1 MAGVYKRES
10 DKARGKRGKW
20 TAWWINHE
28 GKRTCKAHGTDKA
41 AAQAFANQM
50 EAQSKNESYGLADPR
65 ERTWKEHARKP
76 IGDHIEDYTNHLA
89 SGGDTAKHVK
99 HTKGVLTRLL
109 KTAGITSVGAI
120 DPVKLQAAIGQWVDA
135 EKSARTVNH
144 ALGAVKAFCRWL
156 YEANRIKEVPRG
168 LQSIARRNEDADR
181 KRIRKVL
188 SIEDLNRLLSYT
200 EEHGETVYVYGST
213 RSKHQK
219 TEITGEERSVIYRIA
234 MATGFRANEIRQL
247 TRASFTFGNEPSIA
261 LPASATKN
269 GKAVVQP
276 VSTIHAAVFKWWLHW
291 EAHGDQPTDLAVI
304 VPEKTA
310 KMLAKDLR
318 AAGID
323 PGDPKT
329 GVIDFHALR
338 ASYLTHLARSGV
350 DPKTLQTLAR
360 HSSPALTIGKYVK
373 TDETRL
379 REAVEGEE

>member
-1 MAGVYKRES
+1 VAGVYKRES

-28 GKRTCKAHGTDKA
+28 GKRVCKAHGTDKA

-50 EAQSKNESYGLADPR
+50 EAQSKNESYGMADPR
-65 ERTWKEHARKP
+65 ERVWKEHARKP
-76 IGDHIEDYTNHLA
+76 IADHIEDYTNHLA
-89 SGGDTAKHVK
+89 SGGDTPKHVK

-120 DPVKLQAAIGQWVDA
+120 DPVKLQAAIGRWVDA

-144 ALGAVKAFCRWL
+144 ALGAVKAFARWL

-168 LQSIARRNEDADR
+168 LQSIARRNEEADR
-181 KRIRKVL
+181 RLVRKVL
-188 SIEDLNRLLSYT
+188 SIDDMHRLCEHT
-200 EEHGETVYVYGST
+200 EHHGEPIYIYGPT
-213 RSKHQK
+213 RSRTKK
-219 TEITGEERSVIYRIA
+219 IMIEGSERATIYRIA

-247 TRASFTFGNEPSIA
+247 TCRCFDLGEHPTIS

-269 GKAVVQP
+269 GRSVCQP
-276 VSTIHAAVFKWWLHW
+276 VSHQMAKAIAEYV
-291 EAHGDQPTDLAVI
+291 EGPDDELAVR

-310 KMLAKDLR
+310 EMLAKDLR

-379 REAVEGEE
+379 REAVEGDDQQ

>member
-28 GKRTCKAHGTDKA
+28 GKRVCKAHGTDKA
-41 AAQAFANQM
+41 AAQSFANQM
-50 EAQSKNESYGLADPR
+50 EGQAKNESYGLADSR

-76 IGDHIEDYTNHLA
+76 IADHIEDYTNHLA
-89 SGGDTAKHVK
+89 SGGDTPKHVN
-99 HTKGVLTRLL
+99 HTKGVLIRLL
-109 KTAGITSVGAI
+109 KAAGITSVGTI

-168 LQSIARRNEDADR
+168 LQSIARRNEEADR
-181 KRIRKVL
+181 KRVRKVL
-188 SIEDLNRLLSYT
+188 SIDDMHQLCEHT
-200 EEHGETVYVYGST
+200 EHHGEPIYVYGPT
-213 RSKHQK
+213 RSKHQRI
-219 TEITGEERSVIYRIA
+219 EIEGAERATIYRIA

-247 TRASFTFGNEPSIA
+247 TCRCFDLGEQPTIS

-269 GKAVVQP
+269 GRSACQPISYQMAKAIAEYVDGP
-276 VSTIHAAVFKWWLHW
+276 
-291 EAHGDQPTDLAVI
+291 GDQLAVR

-310 KMLAKDLR
+310 KMLAKDLK

-360 HSSPALTIGKYVK
+360 HSSPSLTIGKYVK
-373 TDETRL
+373 TDDTRL
-379 REAVEGEE
+379 REAVEGDE